1 MGECSSKK
9 EANRVA
15 KKQQILSI
23 LAMGNSI
30 VGKTTLI
37 QAFEKKSLENI
48 KSTVGTPF
56 SMVERKVKQSNG
68 EDVEVKIKVWD
79 SPGQERFETLV
90 LNAVK
95 NTQGIFLVFDITEQE
110 SFDDLQKWIKKVEEA
125 KDPKS
130 FPFVIMANKIDL
142 QNKGKRAVS
151 KEQAKA
157 FADKYNYPI
166 FETSAVTGAGVEE
179 AFQHLI
185 QTVYDSNQ
193 GKSNNN
199 IIID

>member
-1 MGECSSKK
+1 MGGCSSKT
-9 EANRVA
+9 EPNRVA

-37 QAFEKKSLENI
+37 HAFEKKSLEDI
-48 KSTVGTPF
+48 KATVGNEF
-56 SMVERKVKQSNG
+56 SVVKRKVKQSNG
-68 EDVEVKIKVWD
+68 EEVAVKIKVWD

-95 NTQGIFLVFDITEQE
+95 NTQGIFLVFDITDQS
-110 SFDDLQKWIKKVEEA
+110 SFDDLQKWIKRVEEA
-125 KDPKS
+125 KDPTS

-142 QNKGKRAVS
+142 EKKRTVS

-157 FADKYNYPI
+157 FADKYNFPI
-166 FETSAVTGAGVEE
+166 YETSAVTGAGVEE
-179 AFQHLI
+179 AFQKLI
-185 QTVYDSNQ
+185 QIVYDANQ
-193 GKSNNN
+193 EKKTNN
-199 IIID
+199 IIIE

>member
-1 MGECSSKK
+1 
-9 EANRVA
+9 
-15 KKQQILSI
+15 
-23 LAMGNSI
+23 MGNSI

-37 QAFEKKSLENI
+37 QAFEKKSLEDI

-56 SMVERKVKQSNG
+56 SVVKRKVKQSNG
-68 EDVEVKIKVWD
+68 EDVEIKIKVWD

-110 SFDDLQKWIKKVEEA
+110 SFNDLQKWIKKVEEA

-142 QNKGKRAVS
+142 QSKRKVS

>member
-9 EANRVA
+9 EANRAA

-37 QAFEKKSLENI
+37 QAFEKKSLEDI

-56 SMVERKVKQSNG
+56 SVVKRKVKQSNG
-68 EDVEVKIKVWD
+68 EDVKVKIKVWD

-142 QNKGKRAVS
+142 QSKGKRKVS

-157 FADKYNYPI
+157 FADKYNFPI
-166 FETSAVTGAGVEE
+166 FETSAITGAGVEE

-199 IIID
+199 KIID

>member
-1 MGECSSKK
+1 
-9 EANRVA
+9 
-15 KKQQILSI
+15 
-23 LAMGNSI
+23 
-30 VGKTTLI
+30 
-37 QAFEKKSLENI
+37 
-48 KSTVGTPF
+48 
-56 SMVERKVKQSNG
+56 MVKRKVKQSNG

-79 SPGQERFETLV
+79 SPGQERFEKLV

-95 NTQGIFLVFDITEQE
+95 NTQGIFLVFDITEQK
-110 SFDDLQKWIKKVEEA
+110 SFDDLQKWIEIVEEA

-142 QNKGKRAVS
+142 QSKSEKTVS

-157 FADKYNYPI
+157 FADKYNFPI
-166 FETSAVTGAGVEE
+166 FETSAITGAGVEE

>member
-9 EANRVA
+9 NRVA

-37 QAFEKKSLENI
+37 QAFEKKSLKDI

-68 EDVEVKIKVWD
+68 EDVKVKIKVWD

-95 NTQGIFLVFDITEQE
+95 NTQGIFLVFDITEQK

-142 QNKGKRAVS
+142 QSKGKRKVS

-157 FADKYNYPI
+157 FADKYNFPI
-166 FETSAVTGAGVEE
+166 FETSAITGAGVEE

>member
-9 EANRVA
+9 NRVA

-37 QAFEKKSLENI
+37 QAFEKKSLEDI

-56 SMVERKVKQSNG
+56 SMVKRKVKQSNG
-68 EDVEVKIKVWD
+68 EDVKVKIKIWD

-142 QNKGKRAVS
+142 QSKGKRKVS

-157 FADKYNYPI
+157 FADKYNFPI
-166 FETSAVTGAGVEE
+166 FETSAITGAGVEE

>member
-9 EANRVA
+9 EANRAA

-30 VGKTTLI
+30 VGKTILI
-37 QAFEKKSLENI
+37 QAFEKKSLEDI

-56 SMVERKVKQSNG
+56 SVVKRKVKQSNG

-142 QNKGKRAVS
+142 QSKSKKTVS

-157 FADKYNYPI
+157 FADKYNFPI
-166 FETSAVTGAGVEE
+166 FETSAITGAGVEE

-199 IIID
+199 KIID